1 MTRPQV
7 ALAHDYLTQL
17 GGAERVVLALSRTFP
32 GAPLHT
38 TVHESGT
45 TYAELD
51 GLDIHTTALQHLAP
65 FRRNPR
71 LALPLLAPAAGH
83 HHIDAEVTICN
94 TTGWAHG
101 MPVSGAK
108 VVYAH
113 NTPRWLYQR
122 DEYLANLPRWYG
134 WGLTPLHRPL
144 LRWDRRA
151 AASADLVVA
160 GSAVAR
166 DRIHRNWGRDAEVL
180 CPPPGLSADG
190 EQQAVAAVEPG
201 YLLTVARLLPY
212 KRVDVVVDAVAARP
226 GARLLVVGDGPDRER
241 LAGRVAAAGASDR
254 VRFLT
259 DVSDAQLRWLY
270 ANAAALV
277 TAAQEDFGL
286 TPLEAMGFGTPVV
299 AIDAGGFRETVVD
312 GVTGLLFASPD
323 AASLGRSLDRAAATD
338 WPAEE
343 LKARAEEFSEASF
356 AARFHQIVASVRADS
371 TS

>member
-1 MTRPQV
+1 MTRPPV

-17 GGAERVVLALSRTFP
+17 GGAERVVLALSRAFP

-51 GLDIHTTALQHLAP
+51 GLDVHTTPLQHLGP

-83 HHIDAEVTICN
+83 HRIDADVTVCN

-101 MPVSGAK
+101 MPVTGAK

-122 DEYLANLPRWYG
+122 
-134 WGLTPLHRPL
+134 
-144 LRWDRRA
+144 
-151 AASADLVVA
+151 
-160 GSAVAR
+160 
-166 DRIHRNWGRDAEVL
+166 EVY
-180 CPPPGLSADG
+180 PPPGLAADG
-190 EQQAVAAVEPG
+190 ERQAVDAVEPG

-212 KRVDVVVDAVAARP
+212 KRVDVVIDAVAARP
-226 GARLLVVGDGPDRER
+226 GCRLVVVGDGPDRER
-241 LAGRVAAAGASDR
+241 LVARVSSAGASDR

-259 DVSDAQLRWLY
+259 EVSDAGLRWLY
-270 ANAAALV
+270 ENAAALV

-312 GVTGLLFASPD
+312 GVTGLLFATPD
-323 AASLGRSLDRAAATD
+323 AASLGRSLDRASSTD
-338 WPAEE
+338 WPKAE
-343 LKARAEEFSEASF
+343 LVARAEAFSEASF
-356 AARFHQIVASVRADS
+356 AARFHEIVASVRADS
-371 TS
+371 TR

>member
-1 MTRPQV
+1 MTRPPV

-17 GGAERVVLALSRTFP
+17 GGAERVVLALSRAFP

-51 GLDIHTTALQHLAP
+51 GLDVHTTPLQRVGP

-83 HHIDAEVTICN
+83 HRIDADVTVCN

-101 MPVSGAK
+101 MPVTGAK

-151 AASADLVVA
+151 AASADEVVA
-160 GSAVAR
+160 GSVVAR
-166 DRIHRNWGRDAEVL
+166 ERIRRNWGRDAEVVY
-180 CPPPGLSADG
+180 PPPGLAADG
-190 EQQAVAAVEPG
+190 ERQAVDAVEPG

-226 GARLLVVGDGPDRER
+226 GSRLVVVGDGPDRER
-241 LAGRVAAAGASDR
+241 LAARVSSAGASDR
-254 VRFLT
+254 IRFLT
-259 DVSDAQLRWLY
+259 EVSDPGLRWLY
-270 ANAAALV
+270 ENAAALV

-312 GVTGLLFASPD
+312 EVTGLLFATPD
-323 AASLGRSLDRAAATD
+323 AVSLGRSLDRASSAD
-338 WPAEE
+338 WPKAE
-343 LKARAEEFSEASF
+343 LVARAEAFSEASF
-356 AARFHQIVASVRADS
+356 AARFHEIVASVRADS
-371 TS
+371 TR

>member
-190 EQQAVAAVEPG
+190 EQQPVAAVEPG

-212 KRVDVVVDAVAARP
+212 KRVDV
-226 GARLLVVGDGPDRER
+226 
-241 LAGRVAAAGASDR
+241 VAAAGASDR

-356 AARFHQIVASVRADS
+356 AARFHQLVASVRADS